1 MYFKIK
7 YFILTCLVICAIYMA
22 RDISKPLWENN
33 QYMGY
38 ENTLIEQTISVGAF
52 AGDKI
57 NNEPELRIDKLSNF
71 RSVIN
76 VVSEGAVPLIMYM
89 LSILCLVDIIK
100 NTYAKFNIEQDVVG
114 KTLYIL
120 LIIGQISLMGLISY
134 YVISIS
140 YEVLIIWLLFTLI
153 VTGIVYL
160 GPFMIE
166 NRK

>member
-33 QYMGY
+33 QYIGY
-38 ENTLIEQTISVGAF
+38 ENTIIEQTISVGAF
-52 AGDKI
+52 AEERI
-57 NNEPELRIDKLSNF
+57 NNEPELRTDKISSF
-71 RSVIN
+71 RSIIN

-89 LSILCLVDIIK
+89 LSILCLVDLIRS
-100 NTYAKFNIEQDVVG
+100 TYGKFNSEQDLIE
-114 KTLYIL
+114 KTLYII
-120 LIIGQISLMGLISY
+120 LIIGQIALMGLISY
-134 YVISIS
+134 YVVSIS
-140 YEVLIIWLLFTLI
+140 YEILIVWLLFTLI

-166 NRK
+166 HRK